1 MEADARTLL
10 TLVAPIAIMY
20 MTYSSVS
27 ATAAANGGND
37 LKSVSVGQIGIAPR
51 LPSADGT
58 HRNPFVPRSGSG
70 GGEPVA
76 DAAADANAEKTDQ
89 PLHLDGTVIAGKA
102 RFAIINGQRVTEG
115 DYFRRMRLTKVET
128 TQVTLTGESEQVVLP
143 LEIAKSDSIHAPA
156 TIVSGSHAPSR
167 PSAAR
172 APSES
177 SSATTSNV
185 ASKDEPRKHEPPKS
199 VGATGVSVL
208 GGTNAKP
215 KPSASKTKSGSR

>member
-10 TLVAPIAIMY
+10 TLLAPIAIMY
-20 MTYSSVS
+20 MTYSSVA
-27 ATAAANGGND
+27 ATPAATGGSD
-37 LKSVSVGQIGIAPR
+37 LKSVSIGQIGIAPK
-51 LPSADGT
+51 LPSADGK

-70 GGEPVA
+70 GGEPIA
-76 DAAADANAEKTDQ
+76 DAAAGANPEKTDQ
-89 PLHLDGTVIAGKA
+89 PLHLDGTVIAGKI

-128 TQVTLTGESEQVVLP
+128 TQVTLTGDSEQVVLP

-156 TIVSGSHAPSR
+156 TIVSGRHGPSR

-177 SSATTSNV
+177 SSATTSS
-185 ASKDEPRKHEPPKS
+185 AATKHEPSKREPPKS

-208 GGTNAKP
+208 GGADAKP
-215 KPSASKTKSGSR
+215 KTSASKTKSGSR